1 VQRPCFLTLQVD
13 ADGTVH
19 VGGRVIEIGRGTLTI

>member
-1 VQRPCFLTLQVD
+1 VGRPCHLTLRVD
-13 ADGTVH
+13 ADGTIH